1 MIILEVIILLNI
13 IDVIK
18 KENIGKFYKDNDGE
32 IWEVEEYCDFGNPI
46 LVNKHRISL
55 EDRYGLY
62 YITTMIFEEIK
73 K

>member
-1 MIILEVIILLNI
+1 MLNI
-13 IDVIK
+13 VDVIK

-46 LVNKHRISL
+46 LVDKNRINL
-55 EDRYGLY
+55 EDRYCLY
-62 YITTMIFEEIK
+62 YILTMTFEEVK